1 MRRFLASEL
10 GPVPITEEMSPPE
23 QDIVRA
29 GNSGVQ
35 RALQEGKTPNKRTKQ
50 FKWSFTDRFR
60 LGKIAAMPKGMGN
73 ALHEARKINPAANE
87 STLRYFAK
95 QYRDELKKNPGMGT
109 QQKGNLVHKK
119 RGKSVKIGSND
130 RVIIN
135 YIRQIRKHGGPINKH
150 IVAGTATGI
159 LTREAPQK
167 LKTATGKPTVTKAWV
182 RSIYKRLRFKKRKGT
197 KAAKKVPENAAELG
211 DVFFNRIYDMKTKYN
226 IPPSMIFVWDEHS
239 SSFFP
244 VTKWTMEEAGATQ
257 VAIVG
262 KEDKR
267 CITIGTGFSG
277 PPFNMLKSQ
286 FIYEGKTNQCHPDI
300 EWPETTDVTHSDT
313 HWATENTVCR
323 VIDNVFDPYLVEQ
336 RTALQLPDTQ
346 HGLVLWDVFRS
357 HLTRRVLELLEA
369 RFIKAC
375 YTPANC
381 TGLYAPPDHP
391 EWHNNVKG
399 LNTVKCNTWYARE
412 VTRCLEENLPVEVNF
427 TATVLKPLHAQ
438 WTLESLAFAATQKQ
452 WMENAWRGTGLL
464 SILDGTFVPNPS
476 LSSMYVPPPVATAEE
491 AANCEPPS
499 EEEYF
504 YASSSEEGEV
514 SEPEDAGQLELY
526 EEGFSEEEQGLI
538 DEDGCAET

>member
-1 MRRFLASEL
+1 
-10 GPVPITEEMSPPE
+10 
-23 QDIVRA
+23 
-29 GNSGVQ
+29 
-35 RALQEGKTPNKRTKQ
+35 
-50 FKWSFTDRFR
+50 
-60 LGKIAAMPKGMGN
+60 
-73 ALHEARKINPAANE
+73 
-87 STLRYFAK
+87 
-95 QYRDELKKNPGMGT
+95 
-109 QQKGNLVHKK
+109 
-119 RGKSVKIGSND
+119 
-130 RVIIN
+130 
-135 YIRQIRKHGGPINKH
+135 
-150 IVAGTATGI
+150 
-159 LTREAPQK
+159 
-167 LKTATGKPTVTKAWV
+167 
-182 RSIYKRLRFKKRKGT
+182 
-197 KAAKKVPENAAELG
+197 
-211 DVFFNRIYDMKTKYN
+211 
-226 IPPSMIFVWDEHS
+226 
-239 SSFFP
+239 
-244 VTKWTMEEAGATQ
+244 
-257 VAIVG
+257 
-262 KEDKR
+262 
-267 CITIGTGFSG
+267 
-277 PPFNMLKSQ
+277 MLKSQ

-300 EWPETTDVTHSDT
+300 EWPETTDVTHSDM

-323 VIDNVFDPYLVEQ
+323 VIDNVFDPYMVEQ
-336 RTALQLPDTQ
+336 RSALQLPDTQ

-504 YASSSEEGEV
+504 YASLSEKAKLV
-514 SEPEDAGQLELY
+514 NPRM
-526 EEGFSEEEQGLI
+526 QGNWSCTKKVFPRRNKL
-538 DEDGCAET
+538 